1 MSRIDSFTP
10 GESTLAGSSFLDLAF
25 QVRRQTAIYQAI
37 GEPREWRRQVA
48 IHTMLT
54 KLDAPDRLPHYL
66 SDLLVICRGGQRAA
80 VAACM
85 PMAALPRPLYAL
97 VRRVV
102 RRSRGMSMEDPSFDE
117 FRL

>member
-1 MSRIDSFTP
+1 MTSRLM
-10 GESTLAGSSFLDLAF
+10 GA
-25 QVRRQTAIYQAI
+25 TAASPLSARSILL
-37 GEPREWRRQVA
+37 
-48 IHTMLT
+48 LT